1 MNDEQRDLARRLAAH
16 PRWVWRRG
24 VLALEDPLSGNWQPG
39 DREWRIIT
47 GAPDV
52 SAVTSENEI
61 HETPYMPSAFAR
73 AVPDLTD
80 AATGGVLLDM
90 LDYTRFGWLVTI
102 GVKHGVRRWAV
113 YERGDA
119 EPGMGWCPT
128 LAEACARALLAEWG
142 EP

>member
-16 PRWVWRRG
+16 PRFEWRDG
-24 VLALEDPLSGNWQPG
+24 MAALEDPPSSNWQPG

-47 GAPDV
+47 GAPDL
-52 SAVTSENEI
+52 SAVTAEGDV
-61 HETPYMPSAFAR
+61 HEAPYMPSTFAR

-90 LDYTRFGWLVTI
+90 LGAGRCVVRDRYLD
-102 GVKHGVRRWAV
+102 GVGDEWTVGRGNHGG
-113 YERGDA
+113 RGT
-119 EPGMGWCPT
+119 T

-142 EP
+142 EA